1 MLRFAI
7 YCPKLFQSRVY
18 IYTYINNL
26 SNGIIMLVPQ
36 LSLYITAEYV
46 CVIFNMHICMF
57 LSQLLTVN
65 LMTSR
70 DKLLA

>member
-1 MLRFAI
+1 
-7 YCPKLFQSRVY
+7 
-18 IYTYINNL
+18 
-26 SNGIIMLVPQ
+26 MLVPQ

-57 LSQLLTVN
+57 LSRLLTVN